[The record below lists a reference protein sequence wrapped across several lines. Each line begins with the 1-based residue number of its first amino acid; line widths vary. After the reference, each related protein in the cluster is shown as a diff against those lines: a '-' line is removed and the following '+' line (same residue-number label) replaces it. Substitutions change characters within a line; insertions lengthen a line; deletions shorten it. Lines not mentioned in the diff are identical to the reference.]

1 MSPFLDIVTTPD
13 TNLQV
18 ANTPMVTQLYTPMV
32 IYFTH
37 QWWLTFITPVVAHF
51 YFKPV

>member
-18 ANTPMVTQLYTPMV
+18 ANTPMVTQIYTPMVTQLYTPMV
-32 IYFTH
+32 IYFYHTSGGSF
-37 QWWLTFITPVVAHF
+37 LL
-51 YFKPV
+51 